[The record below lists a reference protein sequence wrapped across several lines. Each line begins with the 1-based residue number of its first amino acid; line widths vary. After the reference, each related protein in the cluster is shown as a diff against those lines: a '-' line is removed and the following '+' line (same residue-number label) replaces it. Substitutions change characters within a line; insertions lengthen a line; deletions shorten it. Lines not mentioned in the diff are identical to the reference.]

1 MRRTRG
7 WVCRRSLLLLPLLVT
22 AWLAPSSGYADDTSS
37 EGSRAGD
44 HDPAPQVVNL
54 NQATE
59 DELELLPRIG
69 PTRAHAIVEHRRRH
83 PFRKIEDLIRVKG
96 FGRKTFGKLRPY
108 LRVSGPTTL
117 KKPPQ
122 VD

>member
-7 WVCRRSLLLLPLLVT
+7 WMCRRSWWLLLLAA
-22 AWLAPSSGYADDTSS
+22 AWLAPTSGYANDTPS
-37 EGSRAGD
+37 ETSRAGE
-44 HDPAPQVVNL
+44 HAPAPAVVNL

-59 DELELLPRIG
+59 EELELLPRIG

-96 FGRKTFGKLRPY
+96 IGRKTFGKLRPY

-117 KKPPQ
+117 KKVPQ
-122 VD
+122 MD